1 MSGESFLGLDIGG
14 QSIKGIRLSS
24 RGRVEAEISRPTPA
38 TEGAEA
44 VLRALRSA
52 IDELLRGGPVS
63 AVGVGTPGGVD
74 ARGTIVGEAAN
85 IPGWIGTALGAATEA
100 MAQAPC
106 GVRNDG
112 NLAAYAEWA
121 VRSGRSKALLF
132 VGLGTGIGGGFCEG
146 GRLLGG
152 CDDRALEIGHIV
164 IEPEGR
170 LCACGIR
177 GCSESY
183 AAGPS
188 IGRIAS
194 ELALGDV
201 PAGDSLMRRASVA
214 YRASA
219 LCGRAPAFPDSAL
232 AVRARRGE
240 RLNARDVYEAYAS
253 GDALALAVD
262 DIAAEALA
270 RTVAA
275 GMAILAPDW
284 VVFGGGV
291 IEGAPH
297 LQRLVAERVPSHV
310 YGNAWSGCSFG
321 NAMLR
326 HRSGLLGA
334 ALYGASR
341 VMPREDVLALAEKVL
356 ASEGSADPR

>member
-1 MSGESFLGLDIGG
+1 MSGVSYLGLDIGG
-14 QSIKGIRLSS
+14 QSIKGIRLGSD
-24 RGRVEAEISRPTPA
+24 GRVEAQIARVTPA
-38 TEGAEA
+38 REGAKS
-44 VLRALRSA
+44 VLRALGSA
-52 IDELLRGGPVS
+52 VEELLRGGPVW

-74 ARGTIVGEAAN
+74 ARGCIVGEAAN
-85 IPGWIGTALGAATEA
+85 IPGWIGTDLGVEVEK
-100 MAQAPC
+100 MAGAPC

-121 VRSGRSKALLF
+121 VRSGMSKALLF
-132 VGLGTGIGGGFCEG
+132 VGLGTGIGGGFCEE

-177 GCSESY
+177 GCSEAY

-188 IGRIAS
+188 IGKIAS
-194 ELALGDV
+194 ELARDDV
-201 PAGDSLMRRASVA
+201 PAGDSLIRRARGSGMA
-214 YRASA
+214 AGPNGLRS
-219 LCGRAPAFPDSAL
+219 LFPGSRL
-232 AVRARRGE
+232 ADRARAGE
-240 RLNARDVYEAYAS
+240 VLNAREVYEALAA
-253 GDALALAVD
+253 GDALAIAAD
-262 DIAAEALA
+262 DVAAEALA

-275 GMAILAPDW
+275 GMAILAPDS

-291 IEGAPH
+291 IAGAPH
-297 LQRLVAERVPSHV
+297 LVERVARRVPRYV
-310 YGNAWSGCSFG
+310 YGNAWAGCAFG
-321 NAMLR
+321 NAMLG

-341 VMPREDVLALAEKVL
+341 VIARDEVLELAGKVL
-356 ASEGSADPR
+356 ASEGSTHPR